1 MDPIDRAN
9 VNAKSKEE
17 KQREEGKKRCFLYEG
32 FERKVVSSCYKFG
45 ILNLNSFSKI
55 RRIVRYTDEFL

>member
-1 MDPIDRAN
+1 M
-9 VNAKSKEE
+9 NAKNKEE
-17 KQREEGKKRCFLYEG
+17 KQREEGKKRCFLYES

-45 ILNLNSFSKI
+45 ILNLNSFSKN